1 MNELENAMTVREFS
15 RRTGFPEQT
24 TRRWI
29 RSKKLVTIKVG
40 GRYCEQP
47 RKFAGVRAR
56 KIAEGERL
64 RMIKSSG

>member
-40 GRYCEQP
+40 GRYLITQNAVNDFVDRC
-47 RKFAGVRAR
+47 RTA
-56 KIAEGERL
+56 
-64 RMIKSSG
+64 